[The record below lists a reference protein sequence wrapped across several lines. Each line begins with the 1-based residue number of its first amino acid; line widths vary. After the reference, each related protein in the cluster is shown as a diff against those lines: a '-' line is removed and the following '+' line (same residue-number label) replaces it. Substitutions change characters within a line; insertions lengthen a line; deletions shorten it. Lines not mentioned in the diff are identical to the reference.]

1 MSATRILESHR
12 DSLRD
17 VIATIEAELAKY
29 RRDLEGVERSLEEL
43 AAMEETLEAR
53 QRAQATL
60 AELKAAL

>member
-17 VIATIEAELAKY
+17 IIATIEAELAKY

-53 QRAQATL
+53 WRARATL
-60 AELKAAL
+60 AEPKAAL